1 MFSCP
6 LCRSEWCIT
15 SKLCDKCNKVKH
27 LMDIYSRDKIIEIL
41 EKVLVVEQFKQQND
55 PPILADDNE
64 DYDKPVTRS
73 HSLST
78 K

>member
-1 MFSCP
+1 
-6 LCRSEWCIT
+6 
-15 SKLCDKCNKVKH
+15 
-27 LMDIYSRDKIIEIL
+27 MDIYSRDKIIEIL

-73 HSLST
+73 HSLAT